1 MGGRSMTTVR
11 LPLDI
16 EQKLEIL
23 SRTKH
28 KSKTELIKE
37 ALEKLF
43 YQAESE
49 KDSYEIGEDY
59 FGKYGSGNGSLSV
72 NYKQILK
79 GKINAKYN
87 SH

>member
-1 MGGRSMTTVR
+1 MTTVR

-23 SRTKH
+23 SRAKH

-37 ALEKLF
+37 ALENLF

-49 KDSYEIGEDY
+49 KDSYEIGEGY
-59 FGKYGSGNGSLSV
+59 FGKFGSGNGSLSV
-72 NYKQILK
+72 DYKKILK

>member
-1 MGGRSMTTVR
+1 MTNEIQCITLGNTLGGKSMTTVR

-23 SRTKH
+23 SKAKH

-37 ALEKLF
+37 ALENLF

-49 KDSYEIGEDY
+49 KDS
-59 FGKYGSGNGSLSV
+59 
-72 NYKQILK
+72 
-79 GKINAKYN
+79 
-87 SH
+87 

>member
-1 MGGRSMTTVR
+1 VR

-23 SRTKH
+23 SRVKH

-37 ALEKLF
+37 ALENLF

-49 KDSYEIGEDY
+49 KDSYEIGEGY

-72 NYKQILK
+72 DYKKILK